1 MNSGRIEDM
10 FSTTDTLV
18 EMFPHTDGILDMFPH
33 TGDIHNGV
41 SGHVET
47 VCLLSKLH
55 ADQHIEVEL
64 QMDELDLTAAE
75 SKATYE
81 EIKDYVLEHTGLKV
95 SNLYIAQVK
104 QKCGIIERANYNLPK
119 SENSRQPKC
128 PPEKEMAIREALGHF
143 RMI

>member
-1 MNSGRIEDM
+1 MLQECGYG
-10 FSTTDTLV
+10 V
-18 EMFPHTDGILDMFPH
+18 ERCVCVDMFPG
-33 TGDIHNGV
+33 TV
-41 SGHVET
+41 HVET

-95 SNLYIAQVK
+95 SSLYIAQVK
-104 QKCGIIERANYNLPK
+104 EKCGIIERANYNLPK

-128 PPEKEMAIREALGHF
+128 PLEKEMAIREALEHF